1 MIPALKGD
9 FQFAQLRHARAKLRA
24 VLLQQPFLGHG
35 TSRHGGGRQPGR
47 RAAATARVTN
57 AVFVPVGVVG
67 VARAKALRD
76 VAVILAALVGVANE
90 QGNGGACGLAF
101 VHPRENFHGI
111 GLVALRNV
119 PAGAWAAAV
128 QVDLDIGLG
137 QRHARRAA
145 INHAADGWT
154 MGFTKIGDSE
164 KGA

>member
-1 MIPALKGD
+1 MP
-9 FQFAQLRHARAKLRA
+9 RAK
-24 VLLQQPFLGHG
+24 
-35 TSRHGGGRQPGR
+35 T
-47 RAAATARVTN
+47 
-57 AVFVPVGVVG
+57 
-67 VARAKALRD
+67 LRD
-76 VAVILAALVGVANE
+76 VAVVLAALVGVANE

-128 QVDLDIGLG
+128 QVDLDVGLG